1 MQQLSPELRAVIQRA
16 MASPDEERAWAFDA
30 PEAVLAGRTHY
41 NVAHHFFGL
50 ADRLTPEQVAADEKL
65 LEVVY
70 MVAGY
75 HLARCQHL
83 PEERADWDHHT
94 TVFLFALV
102 HAVRPGAVP
111 QPLRE
116 SFAAHPPQVVAAHEI
131 VHAVGNALFL
141 PSVPARFKEGVTLG
155 AALIGRAR
163 EGARGTK
170 SEPHITFNYG
180 TAMVSM
186 ADFGIDPQEAWPA
199 GLHFMREA
207 AAALPPGD
215 PKREE
220 MLALLL
226 RTQAK
231 MPPVVP
237 PEGGVAAEMSH
248 YMRVGD
254 LDRLDMSLKGLQ
266 ATIQAPGTDEAERSR
281 RRFELA
287 QLLRIRFEMRGE
299 LADLDASITELG
311 AVLADGRLTKD
322 ERASAY
328 SFLGLAQLDRY
339 AALGQLGDLDAA
351 TEAVRRS
358 HDPELAASPA
368 HAQRL
373 TNLAAVLTA
382 RFYIHQDQTDLDEA
396 VDHLTYAVAA
406 TPPWQHDR
414 PVMMIK
420 LALALWERGKHA
432 QGDADIEAAEAIL
445 RQVAGDPGELGP
457 NQQLARMHL
466 GQLLMIRGRDRGD
479 VTDVVEAVEHHR
491 ITALSPTQDVRTR
504 LHCAALWGATSM
516 RLGAVDEARTAFRC
530 ALTELLPKLT
540 ARALS
545 RKSQEVR
552 LSELPALAN
561 VAAAVEIAAGRP
573 REALVRL
580 EQGRGVLLAQ
590 ALRLRGRHEELAAAS
605 PALADRFEQVCAELV
620 AAASSPEKRKE
631 SVAAF
636 DELVDRI
643 RALPGFEQFHRPP
656 DWDQL
661 SRAAAHGPI
670 AVINVY
676 GPACHVL
683 LLHQPPGRDRGE
695 VDVLPLDGVTEE
707 EIGRR
712 AAAFRTATAMLAGGV
727 LGSERRRQNGVLKDT
742 LRWLGR
748 CIVRPVLTRLRVD
761 RPRQGRPMPRLW
773 WCPTGVLA
781 LLPLHAAL
789 LDEADVYTHDRVISS
804 YTPTLGS
811 LLYARHR
818 PAPAPGD
825 TSLIAV
831 AVDAG
836 DAYPRLTAL
845 DDELTATQQLSARRN
860 ELRDGQA
867 TPQAVLAALR
877 SHTHAHLACH
887 GVHDRRDPSR
897 SRLLLHT
904 GDLTLSELA
913 AERLTEAEF
922 AYLSACHSAAP
933 GQELVDE
940 VISVASA
947 FQLCGYRQVIGS
959 LWTVED
965 AMAPQLADGV
975 YRALAA
981 PDSPGAAYA
990 LHHAIGTLRQ
1000 HSRYGDPLFW
1010 GSVIHSGP

>member
-1 MQQLSPELRAVIQRA
+1 MKRLCACSAGPDALSFSRSAPWQTGRPLRWSSPPTRLGVFGGKVQELSPELRAVIQRA

-30 PEAVLAGRTHY
+30 PETVLAGRTHY
-41 NVAHHFFGL
+41 NVAHHLFGL

-186 ADFGIDPQEAWPA
+186 ADFGIDPEEAWPA

-237 PEGGVAAEMSH
+237 PEGGVAAQMSH

-382 RFYIHQDQTDLDEA
+382 RFYIHQDQTGLDEA

-590 ALRLRGRHEELAAAS
+590 AL
-605 PALADRFEQVCAELV
+605 
-620 AAASSPEKRKE
+620 
-631 SVAAF
+631 
-636 DELVDRI
+636 
-643 RALPGFEQFHRPP
+643 
-656 DWDQL
+656 
-661 SRAAAHGPI
+661 
-670 AVINVY
+670 
-676 GPACHVL
+676 
-683 LLHQPPGRDRGE
+683 
-695 VDVLPLDGVTEE
+695 
-707 EIGRR
+707 
-712 AAAFRTATAMLAGGV
+712 
-727 LGSERRRQNGVLKDT
+727 
-742 LRWLGR
+742 
-748 CIVRPVLTRLRVD
+748 
-761 RPRQGRPMPRLW
+761 
-773 WCPTGVLA
+773 
-781 LLPLHAAL
+781 
-789 LDEADVYTHDRVISS
+789 
-804 YTPTLGS
+804 
-811 LLYARHR
+811 
-818 PAPAPGD
+818 
-825 TSLIAV
+825 
-831 AVDAG
+831 
-836 DAYPRLTAL
+836 
-845 DDELTATQQLSARRN
+845 
-860 ELRDGQA
+860 
-867 TPQAVLAALR
+867 
-877 SHTHAHLACH
+877 
-887 GVHDRRDPSR
+887 
-897 SRLLLHT
+897 
-904 GDLTLSELA
+904 
-913 AERLTEAEF
+913 
-922 AYLSACHSAAP
+922 
-933 GQELVDE
+933 
-940 VISVASA
+940 
-947 FQLCGYRQVIGS
+947 
-959 LWTVED
+959 
-965 AMAPQLADGV
+965 
-975 YRALAA
+975 
-981 PDSPGAAYA
+981 
-990 LHHAIGTLRQ
+990 
-1000 HSRYGDPLFW
+1000 
-1010 GSVIHSGP
+1010 

>member
-1 MQQLSPELRAVIQRA
+1 

-41 NVAHHFFGL
+41 NVAHRFFGIE
-50 ADRLTPEQVAADEKL
+50 DRLTPEQIAADKEL

-70 MVAGY
+70 LVAGY

-83 PEERADWDHHT
+83 PEEHAAWDHHT

-131 VHAVGNALFL
+131 VHAVGNALFM
-141 PSVPARFKEGVTLG
+141 PSVPARFKEGVTLA
-155 AALIGRAR
+155 AALIGKAR

-170 SEPHITFNYG
+170 SEPPITFNLG
-180 TAMVSM
+180 TAMVNL
-186 ADFGIDPQEAWPA
+186 ADFGIHPEEAWPA
-199 GLHFMREA
+199 GLYLMREA

-215 PKREE
+215 PAREE
-220 MLALLL
+220 MLAQLL

-231 MPPVVP
+231 APPVVP

-248 YMRVGD
+248 YMRGGD
-254 LDRLDMSLKGLQ
+254 LDRLDTSLKRLR
-266 ATIQAPGTDEAERSR
+266 ATIEAPGTDEPERSHR
-281 RRFELA
+281 RLELA
-287 QLLRIRFEMRGE
+287 QLLRMRFEIRGE
-299 LADLDASITELG
+299 LADLDTSITELG
-311 AVLADGRLTKD
+311 ALLADGRLNKD

-328 SFLGLAQLDRY
+328 SFLGLAHLDRY
-339 AALGQLGDLDAA
+339 TALGQLGDLDAA

-358 HDPELAASPA
+358 HEPELAASPR
-368 HAQRL
+368 HTQRL

-382 RFYIHQDQTDLDEA
+382 RFDTHQDRADLDEA

-420 LALALWERGKHA
+420 LALALWLRGRHT

-457 NQQLARMHL
+457 SQQLARMHL
-466 GQLLMIRGRDRGD
+466 GHLLMTRGRDRGD
-479 VTDVVEAVEHHR
+479 ISDVVEAVEHHR
-491 ITALSPTQDVRTR
+491 ITALSPTQDIRTR

-516 RLGAVDEARTAFRC
+516 RLGAVDEACTAFRC

-540 ARALS
+540 ARALT

-573 REALVRL
+573 REALIRL

-590 ALRLRGRHEELAAAS
+590 ALRLRGRHEELAASS

-620 AAASSPEKRKE
+620 AAERSPEKREE
-631 SVAAF
+631 SAAAF

-695 VDVLPLDGVTEE
+695 IDVLPLDGVTEE

-712 AAAFRTATAMLAGGV
+712 ADAFRTAAAMLAGGV
-727 LGSERRRQNGVLKDT
+727 LGSERRRQNLVLKDT

-748 CIVRPVLTRLRVD
+748 CIVRPVLTRLGID
-761 RPRQGRPMPRLW
+761 RPRQNKPQPRLW

-789 LDEADVYTHDRVISS
+789 LDEADVYTHDRVVSS
-804 YTPTLGS
+804 YIPTLGS

-897 SRLLLHT
+897 SRLLLHA

-965 AMAPQLADGV
+965 AMAPQLAHGV

-1000 HSRYGDPLFW
+1000 HTRYGDPLFW
-1010 GSVIHSGP
+1010 GSIIHSGP